1 MSTAAGHGTVQAVG
15 LGIGLLGRGRMG
27 KVVEELLKNEYTNQV
42 QLTSIIGKGSDM
54 QSLATS
60 SVVIDFALPDAT
72 LSFLST
78 FKSKPNPPALV
89 VASTGWKLDQRK
101 ELEAYAALSPVI
113 ISANFSLGVLA
124 LMDILKKA
132 SPMLERLGYTP
143 IISETHHHHKKDAP
157 SGTALSLQRVI
168 APAGPGNVQTHS
180 VRAGEIIGDHEVTFY
195 GSADHLTFGHFA
207 QDRSIFAR
215 GAIEAALWLAEKR
228 AAGTKGILSID
239 TFFSERTSV

>member
-1 MSTAAGHGTVQAVG
+1 VSANNENV
-15 LGIGLLGRGRMG
+15 IGLLGRGRMG
-27 KVVEELLKNEYTNQV
+27 KVVESLLKTDYASRV
-42 QLTSIIGKGSDM
+42 KVSAVVGKDGAMD
-54 QSLATS
+54 SLSPS
-60 SVVIDFALPDAT
+60 SVVIDFSLPEAVT
-72 LSFLST
+72 SFVSAYR
-78 FKSKPNPPALV
+78 SKPNPPALI

-101 ELEAYAALSPVI
+101 ELEAYAALAPVL
-113 ISANFSLGVLA
+113 ISSNFSLGVLA

-132 SPMLERLGYTP
+132 SPMLEKLGYTP
-143 IISETHHHHKKDAP
+143 VISETHHRHKKDSP

-168 APAGPGNVQTHS
+168 SPAGPGNVQTHS

-195 GSADHLTFGHFA
+195 GSADQLTFGHFA

-228 AAGTKGILSID
+228 AAGAKGILSID

>member
-1 MSTAAGHGTVQAVG
+1 MMTA
-15 LGIGLLGRGRMG
+15 IGLLGRGRMG
-27 KVVEELLKNEYTNQV
+27 KVVETLLKTDYANQV
-42 QLTSIIGKGSDM
+42 QVTSMIGKGDSM
-54 QSLATS
+54 ESLAS
-60 SVVIDFALPDAT
+60 SAVVVDFALPEAT
-72 LSFLST
+72 LNFLSS
-78 FKSKPNPPALV
+78 FKSKANPPALV

-113 ISANFSLGVLA
+113 VSANFSLGVLA

-132 SPMLERLGYTP
+132 SPMLEKLGYTP
-143 IISETHHHHKKDAP
+143 IISETHHRHKKDAP